1 MRPYPTARLAR
12 LSTTA
17 PEPVTLAEA
26 KLHCRV
32 DGSTEDSLLTALIT
46 AGREYCE
53 ALTGCTLI
61 STSWRL
67 ELSRFPDAGGDIII
81 PRSAV
86 AAISSMTYIAD
97 DASTVTMTS
106 GTDFRLVTG
115 LAVARIRKPVATAT
129 EAWPITLP
137 IEDAVR
143 VTFTAGTTVPTAA
156 KQAILLLVGHWY
168 ANREAEVVG
177 SSTNSLNLTVRA
189 LLDAVRVGEV
199 MP

>member
-1 MRPYPTARLAR
+1 
-12 LSTTA
+12 
-17 PEPVTLAEA
+17 
-26 KLHCRV
+26 
-32 DGSTEDSLLTALIT
+32 
-46 AGREYCE
+46 
-53 ALTGCTLI
+53 
-61 STSWRL
+61 
-67 ELSRFPDAGGDIII
+67 LSRFPEAGGDIII

-86 AAISSMTYIAD
+86 SAISTITYIAD
-97 DASTVTMTS
+97 DASTVTLTS

-177 SSTNSLNLTVRA
+177 SSTSSLNLTVRA